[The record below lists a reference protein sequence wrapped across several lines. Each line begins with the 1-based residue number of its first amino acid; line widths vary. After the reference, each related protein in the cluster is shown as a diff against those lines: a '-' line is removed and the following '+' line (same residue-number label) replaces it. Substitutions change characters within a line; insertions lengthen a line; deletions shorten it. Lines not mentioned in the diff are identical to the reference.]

1 MLIGIKAYYLVSPLY
16 QNEVTGDVMLGI
28 VQLLFRTRQRQQSD
42 AFPVHPA
49 LSEGPPQS
57 GH

>member
-1 MLIGIKAYYLVSPLY
+1 MLIGIKTCHLVSPLY
-16 QNEVTGDVMLGI
+16 QNRLTGDVMLGI
-28 VQLLFRTRQRQQSD
+28 VQLLFRTRQRRQSD